1 MREMTAT
8 GNTVEEAVQSALE
21 QLQTSRDQVNIEV
34 IDEGKKGFF
43 GVFGTKPAIVKVS
56 IMKDPV
62 QDAESFILEVAAQM
76 GSPVQVKTEA
86 RGRDISIEL
95 TGDKI
100 AMLIGKR
107 GQTLNSLQYLAQLAI
122 NRESDQFYTIM
133 LDAEGYRA
141 RRQETLETLAD
152 RLADKAIRTNDV
164 VKLEPMP
171 SYERKIIHAKLQDYQ
186 KVETDSA
193 GKDPKRHIIIR
204 PI

>member
-62 QDAESFILEVAAQM
+62 QDAESFIIQVAEQM

-86 RGRDISIEL
+86 KGRDISIKL
-95 TGDKI
+95 SGDKI

-141 RRQETLETLAD
+141 RRQETLETLAK
-152 RLADKAIRTNDV
+152 RLADKAIRTNDA

-171 SYERKIIHAKLQDYQ
+171 SYERKIIHAKLQDHQ